1 MRTHRLIN
9 VPTANAADIKIG
21 FLERPDGDNV
31 QENQLQHLNDKI
43 YQTTGIPNLSDSN
56 FAGNASG
63 VAIRYKLLAME
74 NKASNKERKFTQAL
88 RALYKVVFSIDSVI
102 NVSDAWEDLKFKFTR
117 NLPANLADE
126 ASTANSLNGI
136 VSKETQLGALS
147 IVDDP
152 KAEMERMEEE
162 QDQQLK
168 KSLEVT
174 GADYEKLDDT
184 NQEQPEA
191 NQKSIKSPFSNE
203 EVDND

>member
-1 MRTHRLIN
+1 M
-9 VPTANAADIKIG
+9 
-21 FLERPDGDNV
+21 
-31 QENQLQHLNDKI
+31 
-43 YQTTGIPNLSDSN
+43 
-56 FAGNASG
+56 
-63 VAIRYKLLAME
+63 
-74 NKASNKERKFTQAL
+74 
-88 RALYKVVFSIDSVI
+88 
-102 NVSDAWEDLKFKFTR
+102 
-117 NLPANLADE
+117 
-126 ASTANSLNGI
+126 
-136 VSKETQLGALS
+136 SKETQLGALS